1 MPTTTAKPDRSLMVR
16 AYAHSMMEDALSD
29 FALLGRPMP
38 TTLAGIAEAIPLH
51 DLGNR
56 FEETTLQHNTPEWSI
71 GEKGSEGEKFRT
83 EALALFEK
91 MIGEADDFMANA
103 RRKLEEFRTDPDA
116 KDWDTQVERLA
127 VVLVF
132 KSQITSALPA
142 RRILEIAEA
151 LSNRKFSPDR
161 IRKATSFLVRSKIL
175 RSRVTGGESHWE
187 VNA

>member
-1 MPTTTAKPDRSLMVR
+1 MPTMTAKPDRSLMVR
-16 AYAHSMMEDALSD
+16 ALAHSMMEDALSD
-29 FALLGRPMP
+29 FALLGRAMP
-38 TTLAGIAEAIPLH
+38 STLAGIGEAIPLH

-56 FEETTLQHNTPEWSI
+56 FEETTLQGNTPQWSV
-71 GEKGSEGEKFRT
+71 GHGGDEGQKFRA
-83 EALALFEK
+83 EALELFEK
-91 MIGEADDFMANA
+91 MIGEGDDFTANA

-116 KDWDTQVERLA
+116 KDWDTQVERLS

-175 RSRVTGGESHWE
+175 RSRQTGGETHWE